1 MKILLVEDDLSICE
15 FLSGTLTAYRYTVDI
30 ATDGKLG
37 LELALQGEY
46 CVILLDV
53 MLPRLD
59 GLSIC
64 RQLRDHKCQTP
75 ILMLTAKDSAEDI
88 VMGLDVG
95 ADDYVTKPCES
106 SQLIARIRALSR
118 RQVSAMSY
126 SVLIWGNLCFDP
138 NLIQVTYKQQL
149 IALSPKEYSLLEL
162 FLRHPQRIFSR
173 SNIID
178 HLWSIDESPTDAA
191 VTNLIKDLRRKLKSA
206 GMVEELIETVYR
218 LGYRLKVA
226 LQKEK
231 QKEAETKQQKPSDPE
246 QEGLV
251 LIEEATQDF
260 QASLPERIKVLETA
274 ARSLQVDYF
283 DSTQRERAKEEAH
296 RLAGAL
302 GTFGYAKGSELAR
315 AIEHLFSDQ
324 SKLGEQQFTQFLQL
338 LTQLQQEIAKP
349 PVSPIIPSL
358 PTVAIPLVLV
368 IDDDD
373 DHSFTESL
381 CQAAPVRGLQVEVI
395 AEESIAL
402 EQVASHP
409 PSIILLS
416 LNPASMPGKLTLLEK
431 LKLHF
436 PGIPVL
442 TLAEQD
448 CLDTR
453 ISIASLGSESYL
465 LKSITTEE
473 IFEAIAQ
480 FIPPTTPPSPRVM
493 VVDDDPVQLKTL
505 ALMLQPW
512 GLEVTSVGNPE
523 QFWQVLTF
531 TEPDLLLLDLEMP
544 IFNGIELC
552 RVVRQD
558 LKYADLPIIIVTAH
572 TGVDSI
578 QQVFAAGADEFINK
592 PIVGPELVTR
602 VLSRIEGASRV
613 QGARLTHM
621 QQQLLRCQQ
630 QQLQISQREA
640 KIDSLTQVA
649 TRYHCDEF
657 LEREWQRLISKQTS
671 LCLIICDIDH
681 FQTYNDRYGY
691 QAGNNCLQQVANT
704 IRQCIDS
711 SHHLVARSGG
721 DEFMIVLSDT
731 SLVGALQVVERIQQA
746 IATLQIPHQS
756 PSTNGYITLSLGITG
771 SVTSQDNSHKD
782 LIAIAK
788 QALYTAKARGF
799 NSYCLYSL

>member
-15 FLSGTLTAYRYTVDI
+15 FLSGTLTAYRYTVDV
-30 ATDGKLG
+30 ATDGQLG

-75 ILMLTAKDSAEDI
+75 ILMLTAKDSDEDI

-95 ADDYVTKPCES
+95 ADDYVTKPCEP
-106 SQLIARIRALSR
+106 SQLVARIRALSR

-126 SVLIWGNLCFDP
+126 PVLMWGNLCLDP

-173 SNIID
+173 GNIID

-191 VTNLIKDLRRKLKSA
+191 VTNLIKDLRRKLKSV

-226 LQKEK
+226 PQKDK
-231 QKEAETKQQKPSDPE
+231 QEQAETKQQEPSNPE
-246 QEGLV
+246 QEALV
-251 LIEEATQDF
+251 MIEEATEDF
-260 QASLPERIKVLETA
+260 QTSLPERIKVLETV
-274 ARSLQVDYF
+274 ARSLQVDDF
-283 DSTQRERAKEEAH
+283 DSTQLQRAKEEAH

-302 GTFGYAKGSELAR
+302 GTFGYVKGSELAR

-324 SKLGEQQFTQFLQL
+324 SELGEQQFTQFLQL
-338 LTQLQQEIAKP
+338 LAQLQQEIANP
-349 PVSPIIPSL
+349 PVSPTIPNLSTL
-358 PTVAIPLVLV
+358 DIPLVLV
-368 IDDDD
+368 IDDD
-373 DHSFTESL
+373 HFFTESL
-381 CQAAPVRGLQVEVI
+381 RQVAPMRGLQVEVI
-395 AEESIAL
+395 AEESNTL
-402 EQVASHP
+402 EQVASKS
-409 PSIILLS
+409 PSVILLT
-416 LNPASMPGKLTLLEK
+416 LNPASMPAKLTLLEK
-431 LKLHF
+431 LKVHF

-448 CLDTR
+448 FLDTR
-453 ISIASLGSESYL
+453 ISVASLGSECYL
-465 LKSITTEE
+465 LKSTTTEQ

-480 FIPPTTPPSPRVM
+480 FLPPTTPSSPRVM
-493 VVDDDPVQLKTL
+493 IVDDDPVQLKTL
-505 ALMLQPW
+505 ALLLQPW
-512 GLEVTSVGNPE
+512 GLEVTSVDNPE
-523 QFWQVLTF
+523 QFWQVLTS

-544 IFNGIELC
+544 TFNGIELC

-558 LKYADLPIIIVTAH
+558 FKYADLPIIVVTAH
-572 TGVDSI
+572 ISTDSI
-578 QQVFAAGADEFINK
+578 QQVFAAGADEFISK
-592 PIVGPELVTR
+592 PIVSPELVTR
-602 VLSRIEGASRV
+602 VLSRIEGTSRS
-613 QGARLTHM
+613 QGARLTRI
-621 QQQLLRCQQ
+621 QQQLLRSQQ
-630 QQLQISQREA
+630 QQLQISQQEA
-640 KIDSLTQVA
+640 KLDSLTQVA
-649 TRYHCDEF
+649 TRYHCDKF
-657 LEREWQRLISKQTS
+657 LEREWQHLIHKQTS
-671 LCLIICDIDH
+671 LSLIICDIDH
-681 FQTYNDRYGY
+681 FQIYNDRYGY
-691 QAGNNCLQQVANT
+691 QAGNSCLQQVAHT
-704 IRQCIDS
+704 LRQCIDP
-711 SHHLVARSGG
+711 SHDLLARSGG

-731 SLVGALQVVERIQQA
+731 GLVEALQVVERIQQA

-756 PSTNGYITLSLGITG
+756 PATSGYITLSLGVTG
-771 SVTSQDNSHKD
+771 SIPNQDNSYKD

-799 NSYCLYSL
+799 NTYCLYSL

>member
-15 FLSGTLTAYRYTVDI
+15 FLCATLTAYRYTVDI

-46 CVILLDV
+46 SVILLDV

-64 RQLRDHKCQTP
+64 RQLRDRRCQTP
-75 ILMLTAKDSAEDI
+75 ILMLTAKDADEDV

-95 ADDYVTKPCES
+95 ADDYVTKPCEA

-118 RQVSAMSY
+118 RQVNAMSY
-126 SVLIWGNLCFDP
+126 SVLMWGNLCLNP

-226 LQKEK
+226 PQKEK
-231 QKEAETKQQKPSDPE
+231 QEEAETKQQEPSDPE

-251 LIEEATQDF
+251 LIEEATQEF
-260 QASLPERIKVLETA
+260 QASLPERIKILETA

-283 DSTQRERAKEEAH
+283 DSVQRERVIEEAH

-324 SKLGEQQFTQFLQL
+324 SELGEQQFNQFLQL
-338 LTQLQQEIAKP
+338 LAQLQQEI
-349 PVSPIIPSL
+349 
-358 PTVAIPLVLV
+358 
-368 IDDDD
+368 
-373 DHSFTESL
+373 
-381 CQAAPVRGLQVEVI
+381 
-395 AEESIAL
+395 
-402 EQVASHP
+402 
-409 PSIILLS
+409 
-416 LNPASMPGKLTLLEK
+416 
-431 LKLHF
+431 F
-436 PGIPVL
+436 P
-442 TLAEQD
+442 
-448 CLDTR
+448 
-453 ISIASLGSESYL
+453 
-465 LKSITTEE
+465 
-473 IFEAIAQ
+473 
-480 FIPPTTPPSPRVM
+480 PPTTPPSPKVM
-493 VVDDDPVQLKTL
+493 IVDDDPVHLKTL
-505 ALMLQPW
+505 ALLLQPW
-512 GLEVTSVGNPE
+512 GLKVTCVGNPE
-523 QFWQVLTF
+523 QFWQVLTS

-544 IFNGIELC
+544 TFNGIELC

-558 LKYADLPIIIVTAH
+558 LKYADLPIIVVTAH
-572 TGVDSI
+572 TGIDSI
-578 QQVFAAGADEFINK
+578 QQVFAAGADEFISK
-592 PIVGPELVTR
+592 PIVDPELVTR

-613 QGARLTHM
+613 QGARLTRM
-621 QQQLLRCQQ
+621 QQQLLQSQQ
-630 QQLQISQREA
+630 QQLQISQGKA

-657 LEREWQRLISKQTS
+657 LEREWQRLIYKQTS

-691 QAGNNCLQQVANT
+691 QAANSCLQQVANT
-704 IRQCIDS
+704 IRQCIDR
-711 SHHLVARSGG
+711 SHDLLARSGG
-721 DEFMIVLSDT
+721 DEFMIALSDT
-731 SLVGALQVVERIQQA
+731 GLVRALQVVERIQQA
-746 IATLQIPHQS
+746 IATLKIPHQCS
-756 PSTNGYITLSLGITG
+756 STNGYMTLSLGITG
-771 SVTSQDNSHKD
+771 GIPSQDKSYKD

-799 NSYCLYSL
+799 NTYCLYSL

>member
-15 FLSGTLTAYRYTVDI
+15 FLSSTLTAYRYTVDI

-64 RQLRDHKCQTP
+64 RQLRDRRCQTP
-75 ILMLTAKDSAEDI
+75 ILMLTAKGSDEDI
-88 VMGLDVG
+88 IMGLDVG
-95 ADDYVTKPCES
+95 ADDYVTKPCEP
-106 SQLIARIRALSR
+106 SQLIARVRALSR
-118 RQVSAMSY
+118 RQVNAMSY
-126 SVLIWGNLCFDP
+126 SVLMWGNLCLDP

-149 IALSPKEYSLLEL
+149 IGISPKEYSLLEL

-206 GMVEELIETVYR
+206 GMMEELIETVYR

-226 LQKEK
+226 PQKDTQQQE
-231 QKEAETKQQKPSDPE
+231 EAQTKQHQTSNPE

-274 ARSLQVDYF
+274 ARSLQIDNI
-283 DSTQRERAKEEAH
+283 DSVQRQRVTEEAH

-302 GTFGYAKGSELAR
+302 GTFGYIKGSDLAR
-315 AIEHLFSDQ
+315 AIEHLFSEQ
-324 SKLGEQQFTQFLQL
+324 SELGEQQFTQFLQL
-338 LTQLQQEIAKP
+338 LAQLQQEIAKP
-349 PVSPIIPSL
+349 PVSPTIPNI
-358 PTVAIPLVLV
+358 PTVGMPLVLV
-368 IDDDD
+368 IDD

-381 CQAAPVRGLQVEVI
+381 RQAAPIRGLQLEVI
-395 AEESIAL
+395 AEESTAL
-402 EQVASHP
+402 EQVASNP
-409 PSIILLS
+409 PNVMILS
-416 LNPASMPGKLTLLEK
+416 LNPASMPAKITLLEK

-453 ISIASLGSESYL
+453 IRIASLASEGCL
-465 LKSITTEE
+465 LKSTTTDE

-480 FIPPTTPPSPRVM
+480 FLPPTTPPNSRVM
-493 VVDDDPVQLKTL
+493 IVDDDPVQLKTL
-505 ALMLQPW
+505 ALLLQPW
-512 GLEVTSVGNPE
+512 GFEVTCVGNPE
-523 QFWQVLTF
+523 QFWQVLTS

-544 IFNGIELC
+544 TFNGIELC

-558 LKYADLPIIIVTAH
+558 LKYRDLSIIVVTAH
-572 TGVDSI
+572 TGIDSI
-578 QQVFAAGADEFINK
+578 QQVFAAGADEFISK

-613 QGARLTHM
+613 QGARLTRM

-630 QQLQISQREA
+630 QQLQISQRQA

-657 LEREWQRLISKQTS
+657 LEREWQRLIYKQTS

-691 QAGNNCLQQVANT
+691 QAANSCLQQVANT
-704 IRQCIDS
+704 IRQCIDP
-711 SHHLVARSGG
+711 SHDLLARSGG

-731 SLVGALQVVERIQQA
+731 GLVGALQLVERIQQA
-746 IATLQIPHQS
+746 IATLKIPHQS
-756 PSTNGYITLSLGITG
+756 PSTNGYMTLSLGITG
-771 SVTSQDNSHKD
+771 CIPSQDRSYQD

-788 QALYTAKARGF
+788 QALYIAKARGF
-799 NSYCLYSL
+799 NTYCLYPL

>member
-75 ILMLTAKDSAEDI
+75 ILMLTAKDSDEDI

-95 ADDYVTKPCES
+95 ADDYVTKPCEP

-126 SVLIWGNLCFDP
+126 SVLMWGNLCLDP

-226 LQKEK
+226 PQKEK
-231 QKEAETKQQKPSDPE
+231 QEEKQAKQQPSDLD

-251 LIEEATQDF
+251 LIEEATQEF
-260 QASLPERIKVLETA
+260 YASLPERIKVLETA

-283 DSTQRERAKEEAH
+283 DSIQRGRVTEEAH

-302 GTFGYAKGSELAR
+302 GTFGYVKGSELAR
-315 AIEHLFSDQ
+315 AIEQLFSDQ
-324 SKLGEQQFTQFLQL
+324 SELGEQQVTQFLQL
-338 LTQLQQEIAKP
+338 LAQLQQEIAKS
-349 PVSPIIPSL
+349 PVSGIIPNL
-358 PTVAIPLVLV
+358 PTVAKPLVLV
-368 IDDDD
+368 IDD

-381 CQAAPVRGLQVEVI
+381 RQAAPLRGLQVEVI
-395 AEESIAL
+395 AEESTAL
-402 EQVASHP
+402 EQVASKS
-409 PSIILLS
+409 PSVILIS
-416 LNPASMPGKLTLLEK
+416 LNPASTPAKLTLLEK
-431 LKLHF
+431 LKVYSR
-436 PGIPVL
+436 GIPVL
-442 TLAEQD
+442 ILAEQD

-453 ISIASLGSESYL
+453 IRVASLGSEGYL
-465 LKSITTEE
+465 LKSMTTEE
-473 IFEAIAQ
+473 ILEAIAQ
-480 FIPPTTPPSPRVM
+480 FFPLTTPPSPRVM

-505 ALMLQPW
+505 ALLLQPW
-512 GLEVTSVGNPE
+512 GLEVIPVSNPE
-523 QFWQVLTF
+523 QFWQVLTS
-531 TEPDLLLLDLEMP
+531 TDPALLLLDLQMP
-544 IFNGIELC
+544 KFNGIELC

-558 LKYADLPIIIVTAH
+558 IKYADLPIIFVTAH
-572 TGVDSI
+572 TEADSI
-578 QQVFAAGADEFINK
+578 QQVFAVGADEFISK

-602 VLSRIEGASRV
+602 VLSRIEGTSRL
-613 QGARLTHM
+613 QDARLK
-621 QQQLLRCQQ
+621 RIQQ
-630 QQLQISQREA
+630 QQLPISPPEA

-657 LEREWQRLISKQTS
+657 LEREWQRLISQQTS
-671 LCLIICDIDH
+671 LSLIICDIDH
-681 FQTYNDRYGY
+681 FQTYNDCYGY
-691 QAGNNCLQQVANT
+691 EAGNSCLQKVANS
-704 IRQCIDS
+704 IRQCIDP
-711 SHHLVARSGG
+711 SHHLVVRSGG
-721 DEFMIVLSDT
+721 DEFMIVLLET
-731 SLVGALQVVERIQQA
+731 GLVEALQVVERIQQA

-771 SVTSQDNSHKD
+771 FIPSQDNSYKD

-799 NSYCLYSL
+799 NTYCLYSL